1 MSQHRNDCL
10 SQYQRI
16 ALASELF
23 WIVHQETSNILSQ
36 IDSDNSTTEETSIN
50 IKGMFASSSSP
61 WTQVLEILE
70 NAAGLSTMDG
80 RRSPAVNVE
89 EEKNSDATVLTT
101 TLGTDP
107 SLRVSLSALSS
118 NSTSR
123 KRTTT
128 MSSRERLVLMATLR
142 IVHAVLIRTSEL
154 KNSFCEISQLQ
165 IHLTQFLS
173 PSSKYDSGVRQWS
186 ARILTCLLS
195 FYSPSN
201 TTRRNW
207 DTTYQETLLVLN
219 SHRWTSSENA
229 SSYVD
234 LSSSSRLNR
243 NTRTTNTDTSCYCE
257 IYYTHNSCHHK
268 SYTPQDLH

>member
-1 MSQHRNDCL
+1 MTWTR
-10 SQYQRI
+10 
-16 ALASELF
+16 
-23 WIVHQETSNILSQ
+23 
-36 IDSDNSTTEETSIN
+36 IN

-80 RRSPAVNVE
+80 RRSPAVNT

-195 FYSPSN
+195 F
-201 TTRRNW
+201 
-207 DTTYQETLLVLN
+207 L
-219 SHRWTSSENA
+219 WT
-229 SSYVD
+229 
-234 LSSSSRLNR
+234 
-243 NTRTTNTDTSCYCE
+243 
-257 IYYTHNSCHHK
+257 
-268 SYTPQDLH
+268 

>member
-23 WIVHQETSNILSQ
+23 WIVHQDTSNILSQ

-80 RRSPAVNVE
+80 RRSPAVNT
-89 EEKNSDATVLTT
+89 EEKNSDATVLTA

-123 KRTTT
+123 KRTTV
-128 MSSRERLVLMATLR
+128 SSRERLVLMAALR

-154 KNSFCEISQLQ
+154 KNFFCETDQLQ
-165 IHLTQFLS
+165 IHLTRFLS

-195 FYSPSN
+195 FSSSSSSK
-201 TTRRNW
+201 TARKNW

-229 SSYVD
+229 SSYVN
-234 LSSSSRLNR
+234 LSLSLVHLALI
-243 NTRTTNTDTSCYCE
+243 E
-257 IYYTHNSCHHK
+257 
-268 SYTPQDLH
+268 